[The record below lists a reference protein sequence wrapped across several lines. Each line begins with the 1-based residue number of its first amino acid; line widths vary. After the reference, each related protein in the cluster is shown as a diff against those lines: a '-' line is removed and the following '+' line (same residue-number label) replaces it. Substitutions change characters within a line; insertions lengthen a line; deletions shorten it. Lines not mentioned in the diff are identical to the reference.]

1 MDDPVAGAEAE
12 KPLPK
17 DLSHLYSDVTKARV
31 PSSMKQY
38 YKYFQIPG
46 ISNLAGGLPN
56 AQFFPFDTLEAQT
69 AKPNRWTPTP
79 NHPGAADHS
88 HSSSSSSSSS
98 RSSLPPPSNPRAA
111 SHLVV
116 PHDAAGASD
125 PTTKIDLATALQ
137 YGQADGYP
145 PLLSFVRQF
154 AREYLHP
161 NVPYRGGPE
170 VILTVGATDGM
181 SKALELFTNIWI
193 PGKNDVRER
202 PGMLTEVFMYA
213 NAAGQAASRGVQV
226 VPVEMDG
233 EGMVP
238 YGPGGLDDVLANWD
252 DSKGK
257 RPHLLY
263 TVTIGH
269 NPTSGVLS
277 LQRRREIYALCSKYD
292 VIIVEDDPYW
302 YLQYPSAELE
312 EAKARH
318 LPVPELKEA
327 NTLEK
332 KSGYPF
338 LDSLAPSF
346 LSVDVDGRVVRLDTF
361 SKTVAPGC
369 RLGWVTATPQICERI
384 LRISESGTQQPSG
397 FVQVV
402 IAESIMG
409 PQPEAATKAFSLFSR
424 REQASFRGWK
434 MDGWV
439 RWLEGLRGEYE
450 RRMNRMCRIL
460 EDNACQLKQQTPLR
474 KADADWG
481 VITKTQLY
489 DFSWPRGGMFL
500 WLHVRFETHPL
511 WKAAAP
517 GGGGGGGGGKVLDG
531 PALSMALMLFLT
543 RKPYIVLVSP
553 GAMFAATDRIRAAR
567 AWAYYR
573 LCFAAETDDNVDSA
587 TLRLARG
594 IHRFWRIKDPR
605 EIEDLLRELDGGQPP
620 ETAEEEEEGAAGGLA
635 NLGSIMGC

>member
-1 MDDPVAGAEAE
+1 MDDPVAGTETE

-17 DLSHLYSDVTKARV
+17 DLSHLYSDVTNARV

-79 NHPGAADHS
+79 NHPGS
-88 HSSSSSSSSS
+88 PSSS
-98 RSSLPPPSNPRAA
+98 PPTNPRAA
-111 SHLVV
+111 SHVVV
-116 PHDAAGASD
+116 PHDDAGSSD
-125 PTTKIDLATALQ
+125 PTRKIDLATALQ
-137 YGQADGYP
+137 YGQANGYP

-154 AREYLHP
+154 ARECLHP

-181 SKALELFTNIWI
+181 SKALELFTNIWV

-202 PGMLTEVFMYA
+202 PGMLTEVFMYS
-213 NAAGQAASRGVQV
+213 NAANQAAPRGVQV
-226 VPVEMDG
+226 VPVEMDA
-233 EGMVP
+233 EGMLP
-238 YGPGGLDDVLANWD
+238 FGPGGLEDVLANWD

-257 RPHLLY
+257 RPHIMY

-277 LQRRREIYALCSKYD
+277 LQRRKEIYALCSKYD

-302 YLQYPSAELE
+302 YLQYPSAEVE

-318 LPVPELKEA
+318 LPVPEPKEA

-346 LSVDVDGRVVRLDTF
+346 LSIDVDGRVVRLDTF

-369 RLGWVTATPQICERI
+369 RLGWITATPQICERI

-409 PQPEAATKAFSLFSR
+409 PQPEATSKAFSLLSRYRDQAAFS
-424 REQASFRGWK
+424 GWK

-460 EDNACQLKQQTPLR
+460 EDNAHQLKQQTPMR

-481 VITKTQLY
+481 VITKTRLY

-511 WKAAAP
+511 WKAAATSSTSSKT
-517 GGGGGGGGGKVLDG
+517 KVLDG

-543 RKPYIVLVSP
+543 KRPYIVLVSP
-553 GAMFAATDRIRAAR
+553 GAMFAANDQIRAAR
-567 AWAYYR
+567 GWAYYR
-573 LCFAAETDDNVDSA
+573 LCFAAETDDNIDSA
-587 TLRLARG
+587 SLRFARG
-594 IHRFWRIKDPR
+594 IQRFWRIKNPQ
-605 EIEDLLRELDGGQPP
+605 EIEDILREVDGGGPAV
-620 ETAEEEEEGAAGGLA
+620 EESSAEVEGLT
-635 NLGSIMGC
+635 NLGLVMGC